1 MNEETNDIM
10 KIAKLYE
17 DSGILLKTVT
27 ETIEHEAKEQKNKF
41 FIWYKMC
48 ILYIKL
54 ILNNLDLHKVNVD
67 NLQKGKYVYK
77 NLK

>member
-10 KIAKLYE
+10 KIANLHE

-27 ETIEHEAKEQKNKF
+27 EAIEHEAKEQKNKF
-41 FIWYKMC
+41 CILYKMC